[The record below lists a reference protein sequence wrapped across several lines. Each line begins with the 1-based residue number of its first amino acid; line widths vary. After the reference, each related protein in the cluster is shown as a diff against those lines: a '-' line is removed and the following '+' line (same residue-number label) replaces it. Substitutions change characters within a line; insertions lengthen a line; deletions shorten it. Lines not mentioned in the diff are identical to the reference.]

1 MSLRKRQSPKRRAA
15 GKAAKALAVMKLAS
29 PASAAVTAFARE
41 RAGKRLGRRDSR
53 RKPLAVAAGVLGV
66 AGAVALAKRGK
77 PAQST
82 EQGYGPPNESV
93 PSHETLAPAKA

>member
-1 MSLRKRQSPKRRAA
+1 M
-15 GKAAKALAVMKLAS
+15 
-29 PASAAVTAFARE
+29 
-41 RAGKRLGRRDSR
+41 
-53 RKPLAVAAGVLGV
+53 LGV

-77 PAQST
+77 SAQST